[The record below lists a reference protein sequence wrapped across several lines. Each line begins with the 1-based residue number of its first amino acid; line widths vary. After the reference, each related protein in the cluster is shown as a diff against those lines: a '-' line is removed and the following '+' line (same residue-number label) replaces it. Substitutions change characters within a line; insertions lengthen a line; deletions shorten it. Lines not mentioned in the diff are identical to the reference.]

1 MLYRPYAHERRV
13 MEDRT
18 SQTTII
24 IPLTERDFPF
34 VGDIIKFHAGM
45 TARLQGFIVIVVN
58 EAGMPL
64 APAIEVTDIPEDAIW
79 LPFSGL

>member
-1 MLYRPYAHERRV
+1 

-18 SQTTII
+18 SQITIV
-24 IPLTERDFPF
+24 IPLTERDLPF
-34 VGDIIKFHAGM
+34 VGDIRRFYERM
-45 TARLQGFIVIVVN
+45 SARLQGFMVIVVN